1 VEARRIRVTVTWR
14 QDRSEPWRRGPER
27 RQHGGAVG
35 QSGVD
40 VEARR
45 VGRVATQ
52 RVASGRDLEVTSV
65 WMPAGRLSVYL
76 L

>member
-1 VEARRIRVTVTWR
+1 VTRR
-14 QDRSEPWRRGPER
+14 QDRSEPWRRRSER
-27 RQHGGAVG
+27 RRHGGAVG

-40 VEARR
+40 VEARW

-52 RVASGRDLEVTSV
+52 GVGSGRDLEVTSV
-65 WMPAGRLSVYL
+65 WTPAGQLSVYL